1 MAAKPFKLGGSESN
15 KGGTQGGLLNPTT
28 KEDNAGNVNTT
39 GNKKAPS
46 LSAVAKPAK
55 AEAAGN
61 TRSPVAGR

>member
-1 MAAKPFKLGGSESN
+1 MSAKPVRLGSSESSN
-15 KGGTQGGLLNPTT
+15 GGTGANAKDMGVNPG
-28 KEDNAGNVNTT
+28 NAPGQ
-39 GNKKAPS
+39 KKAPS